1 MKDNIAKIT
10 RWILYLLLL
19 LSIIPGILFYT
30 GAVDTD
36 VFLNWGKFMLI
47 AGILVIIIAP
57 IFTFI
62 VNPQNLIKM
71 LISIVLFVVIVGISY
86 GLATNQLTALQLEDY
101 HITAET
107 SRLVGMGLIATYIT
121 FGLAILAIIYS
132 MIIKPFK

>member
-1 MKDNIAKIT
+1 MKDKISNIT

-19 LSIIPGILFYT
+19 LSIIPGLLFYS

-47 AGILVIIIAP
+47 AGVVVILIAP
-57 IFTFI
+57 VFTFLN
-62 VNPQNLIKM
+62 NPQNLVKM
-71 LISIVLFVVIVGISY
+71 LISIVLLAVVIGVSY
-86 GLATNQLTALQLEDY
+86 ALAKNQLSSLQLEEY

-121 FGLAILAIIYS
+121 FGLAVLAILYS
-132 MIIKPFK
+132 MVVKPFK